1 MAKSIRSSVQKR
13 NRAKLRATVF
23 GPAVDARTARLSAK
37 LQELAAQPRPKDT
50 DAAGMEVDNTTDK
63 QDADAANHKGQN
75 SDAEMDI
82 DGVNQSTTKTH
93 SSKKNGR
100 VQKRRNKKPR
110 SSIVFPRNPHKEKRA
125 SKRK

>member
-1 MAKSIRSSVQKR
+1 MAKSSRSSVEKR

-50 DAAGMEVDNTTDK
+50 DAAGMEVGNSTDK
-63 QDADAANHKGQN
+63 QDANSATQKVQN
-75 SDAEMDI
+75 PDAEMDI
-82 DGVNQSTTKTH
+82 DGTNASTTKAS

-110 SSIVFPRNPHKEKRA
+110 SSIVFSRHSSKEK
-125 SKRK
+125 KRK

>member
-1 MAKSIRSSVQKR
+1 MAKSSRSSVEKR

-50 DAAGMEVDNTTDK
+50 DAAGMEVDNSTDK
-63 QDADAANHKGQN
+63 QNANAAAQKVQN
-75 SDAEMDI
+75 RDTEMDI
-82 DGVNQSTTKTH
+82 DGTNSSTTKA

-100 VQKRRNKKPR
+100 VQKRRNKKAH
-110 SSIVFPRNPHKEKRA
+110 SSIVFPRHPSKEK
-125 SKRK
+125 KRR